1 MATKYLSQ
9 PQLRALEKLFVIEFS
24 LAPRNDKTMLAL
36 VARGYAELRL
46 GSRGRDNHRWYPT
59 EAGKCALFDY
69 IGETK

>member
-1 MATKYLSQ
+1 MHKDYMSQ
-9 PQLRALEKLFVIEFS
+9 AMIRALEKLFIIDFS

-59 EAGKCALFDY
+59 EAGKRALFEY